1 MAMPSEANVIF
12 VLYLLFKFFCSVGK
26 SYQNVTGLPL
36 LALSCL
42 EMLLV
47 FSVSFLQYIC
57 GTADLLIIHAG
68 TDKPTKNMLNK

>member
-1 MAMPSEANVIF
+1 MAAPSEANVIF

-42 EMLLV
+42 EMLV
-47 FSVSFLQYIC
+47 CSVSFLQSIC